1 MKNRLKGIT
10 KKRWFAYTVAACS
23 AVTLYM
29 VLSKADIIIGWFQ
42 DLLKFFNVVI
52 IGLVIAYLL
61 NPLVDFFNR
70 YIQEKVVKN
79 ETVSHAISVALAV
92 LVLVFVVTIA
102 IVAIIPYV
110 INNFVALGLNSN
122 NYYQLIN
129 QALDVL
135 DQITNEAGI
144 NIDDIINSIS
154 AALNKNA
161 SLVPDGLKAA
171 WETSVSVGTGMVNG
185 LIGFVI
191 AIYFMLDKR
200 RFTDAVDRLRRA
212 VLPER
217 IYKRNTAFWSHCN
230 QVFIQYIGCSLIDAL
245 IIGTANMC
253 FMFLMHMPFIALI
266 SVVVGVTNILPTV
279 GPLIGAV
286 IGGLILV
293 VYRPDMALWFLLF
306 TLVLQTIDGYVIK
319 PKLFGDSL
327 GIPPVVTLISII
339 FGGKL
344 FGVIG
349 VFLSIP
355 VASVLCDLYSNSF
368 LPRLEKRKQTGGAES
383 TEVKKKEKAEKS
395 TAKKTGHR

>member
-29 VLSKADIIIGWFQ
+29 VLSKADIIIRWFQ
-42 DLLKFFNVVI
+42 DLLQFFNVVI

-70 YIQEKVVKN
+70 YIREKMIKN

-92 LVLVFVVTIA
+92 LVLVLIVSIA
-102 IVAIIPYV
+102 VFAIFPYV
-110 INNFVALGLNSN
+110 INNFVTLGLNSN

-129 QALDVL
+129 EALKAI

-200 RFTDAVDRLRRA
+200 RFMEAVDRLRRA
-212 VLPER
+212 VPPAAVHSQR
-217 IYKRNTAFWSHCN
+217 RVAQSGQHH
-230 QVFIQYIGCSLIDAL
+230 A
-245 IIGTANMC
+245 GTDDDEPA
-253 FMFLMHMPFIALI
+253 
-266 SVVVGVTNILPTV
+266 
-279 GPLIGAV
+279 
-286 IGGLILV
+286 
-293 VYRPDMALWFLLF
+293 DE
-306 TLVLQTIDGYVIK
+306 
-319 PKLFGDSL
+319 
-327 GIPPVVTLISII
+327 PVS
-339 FGGKL
+339 G
-344 FGVIG
+344 
-349 VFLSIP
+349 
-355 VASVLCDLYSNSF
+355 
-368 LPRLEKRKQTGGAES
+368 
-383 TEVKKKEKAEKS
+383 
-395 TAKKTGHR
+395 